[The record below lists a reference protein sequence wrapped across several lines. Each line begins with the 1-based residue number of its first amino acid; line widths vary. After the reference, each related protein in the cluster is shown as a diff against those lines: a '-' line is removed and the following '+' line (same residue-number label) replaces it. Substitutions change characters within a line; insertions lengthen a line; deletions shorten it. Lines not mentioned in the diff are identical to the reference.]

1 MGNVRYLK
9 GYRSD
14 RKRLV
19 YLATRVWRRNKTKLA
34 LLHNYQEITTLR
46 MKVRNM
52 ANELNEWRWKV
63 GGAAYDM
70 SGETAKQLV
79 AQGMRDKGYS
89 MERIEDADLRPIE
102 MDV

>member
-9 GYRSD
+9 SYRSD
-14 RKRLV
+14 RERLV
-19 YLATRVWRRNKTKLA
+19 YLMTRVWRRRKTQQA
-34 LLHNYQEITTLR
+34 LQANYQEITTLR

-70 SGETAKQLV
+70 SGEAAKQLV
-79 AQGMRDKGYS
+79 AQGMRDKGYP